1 MATDRI
7 GERRELVVRAGEPL
21 IGIPD
26 EIDGEEVTRYFA
38 SDEDADAAMSE
49 DSLHDAL
56 SLAGGWSHLDWEE
69 TLGELERIRRES
81 TPTPPIE
88 FDE

>member
-1 MATDRI
+1 MTTDRI

-26 EIDGEEVTRYFA
+26 EIDGADVTRYVA

-49 DSLHDAL
+49 DSLRDAL
-56 SLAGGWSHLDWEE
+56 SLAGAWSHLDWEE

-81 TPTPPIE
+81 TPTPPIV